1 MAITINGS
9 GTISGISTGG
19 LPDGSVDADTLAS
32 TLDISGKTL
41 TLPSSVGQ
49 YIQSQQTGVN
59 ATNNM
64 TGDQDHVDVTFS
76 GGSGL
81 ILDMGVPNSTTSTFI
96 LHGDAQVYL
105 DSNTNV
111 DSGAYCG
118 IGFMRKI
125 GTGPWTI
132 IRDQG
137 RWGQGNSDDNDN
149 NIRTQLVYRDHPN
162 TTSNVYYKLVFST
175 HRGGSYWGRVPSG
188 SDGPNTNLYVIE
200 YDAGESS

>member
-1 MAITINGS
+1 MAITINGN
-9 GTISGISTGG
+9 GTITGVSAGG

-49 YIQSQQTGVN
+49 YIQSQRTAVN
-59 ATNNM
+59 PTNNM
-64 TGDQDHVDVTFS
+64 TGDQNHVDVTFS

-105 DSNTNV
+105 DSNTSV

-125 GTGPWTI
+125 GTGSWTI

-137 RWGQGNSDDNDN
+137 RWGQGNSNNDDN
-149 NIRTQLVYRDHPN
+149 NIRAQLVMRDYPN

-188 SDGPNTNLYVIE
+188 QEGGTTNLYVIE
-200 YDAGESS
+200 YDAGESY